1 MTMINGR
8 YRLMKKVERYSSPLQ
23 STRVHTCGSFQGV
36 KNCSRNKRKTNNSE
50 ERAKGRAVVVG
61 GEFVLHSSNS
71 GCEFSPTNREIA
83 LKWTPRP
90 RSNCSRTVRRGVT
103 TNGRALSSWSPD
115 ISRCADSRPCESGP
129 APPSP
134 DHNLPARPLFWDYWL
149 GSGTGAR
156 RDRIKFARPVRN
168 LVNLAANRAWRWLRP
183 CRVLPPA
190 ICKRGFSPRD
200 RCRVLPAACKPARR
214 CLPRRFAAAPR
225 AIDFHNRTGA
235 TRTRRR

>member
-1 MTMINGR
+1 MSELLIKSLT
-8 YRLMKKVERYSSPLQ
+8 V
-23 STRVHTCGSFQGV
+23 T
-36 KNCSRNKRKTNNSE
+36 CSRKLLT
-50 ERAKGRAVVVG
+50 VTDCPDWI
-61 GEFVLHSSNS
+61 EFTYDRQSNS
-71 GCEFSPTNREIA
+71 KASA
-83 LKWTPRP
+83 
-90 RSNCSRTVRRGVT
+90 
-103 TNGRALSSWSPD
+103 RALLSWSRD
-115 ISRCADSRPCESGP
+115 ISRCADSRPCELGP

-134 DHNLPARPLFWDYWL
+134 DHNLPARPLFWDCWL

-156 RDRIKFARPVRN
+156 RDRTKFAHPVRN

-225 AIDFHNRTGA
+225 AIDFHNQIGRA
-235 TRTRRR
+235 SW